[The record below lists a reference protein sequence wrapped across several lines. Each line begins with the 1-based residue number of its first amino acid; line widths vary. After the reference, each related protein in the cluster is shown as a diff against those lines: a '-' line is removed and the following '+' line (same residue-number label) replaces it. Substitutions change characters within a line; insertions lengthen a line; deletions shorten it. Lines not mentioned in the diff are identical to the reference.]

1 VIRDPAVLDERTA
14 GAVAWLLAAKE
25 PAVRHLARRSLL
37 NEDSVPDLAAIT
49 AGPWVSALLAGQQ
62 EDGGFGGDPYRKW
75 TGAHWRLVAL
85 AELGVPAGDAR
96 VTAVAEHVLAWI
108 VDTLRY
114 RPRVIDGLP
123 RVHASV
129 HGNALGA
136 CTRLGLAEDEGTAQ
150 LAEAILSWQWR
161 DGGWNCDNRADGHR
175 SSFHES
181 LRTAWGLQ
189 EYAAATGHAGARD
202 AAERAVELF
211 LQHRVFRRGGSGEP
225 ISARW
230 LSTPYPSYWHYD
242 VLSALLV
249 IARAGRCTDP
259 RASDALDLLEEK
271 RRPDGRWNAQAQWW
285 RPAGSRTTPEV
296 VDWGSAGHSRPAEP
310 RAVTCSPPDHRA
322 VGRPASGVPET
333 PSKET
338 GTRCR
343 IGSEMFVAGVSG
355 RPPGTPRTRR
365 EPRS

>member
-1 VIRDPAVLDERTA
+1 M
-14 GAVAWLLAAKE
+14 AWLLAAKE
-25 PAVRHLARRSLL
+25 PAVRHMTRRDLL
-37 NEDSVPDLAAIT
+37 DEDSASDRAAIT

-85 AELGVPAGDAR
+85 AELAVPASDPR
-96 VTAVAEHVLAWI
+96 VAAAAEHVLAWI
-108 VDTLRY
+108 VNSLKY
-114 RPRVIDGLP
+114 PPRVVDRLP
-123 RVHASV
+123 RSHASI

-136 CTRLGLAEDEGTAQ
+136 CTQLGLAGDERTQ
-150 LAEAILSWQWR
+150 RLAEAIISWQWP

-189 EYAAATGHAGARD
+189 QYAAATGHAGARE

-211 LQHRVFRRGGSGEP
+211 LQHRVFRRAGTGEP
-225 ISARW
+225 INARW

-249 IARAGRCTDP
+249 IAGGDGCTDS
-259 RASDALDLLEEK
+259 RASDALHLLETK

-285 RPAGSRTTPEV
+285 RAADSNTTPEV
-296 VDWGSAGHSRPAEP
+296 VDWGSAGEP
-310 RAVTCSPPDHRA
+310 NLMVTLNALRVLA
-322 VGRPASGVPET
+322 AAGRVNL
-333 PSKET
+333 
-338 GTRCR
+338 
-343 IGSEMFVAGVSG
+343 MH
-355 RPPGTPRTRR
+355 
-365 EPRS
+365 